1 MSRIHEALK
10 RAEMERA
17 ATHSAVGGGVPLEP
31 KAVAVSKAENG
42 RAAADER
49 EIKPTVAAEK
59 TGHLEFSELQMGH
72 AADATWNPDPNSDV
86 FSPAHGGHGAEQF
99 RTLRSRLYQL
109 RSSHPLRTLLVTSS
123 MAGEGKT
130 FVTSNLVRSI
140 VRQSER
146 RVLVIDADLRRP
158 RLHTVFGAPAAPGLS
173 DYLRGTAEEASVIQ
187 HGGTENLCLIP
198 SGTRVN
204 DPSELLS
211 NGRIK
216 TLLDRVGPAFDW
228 VIIDSP
234 PCLPVADAGIIA
246 HWCDGVLLV
255 VRAGFTPSAAALKS
269 RQELKQRNVV
279 GVVLNAV
286 TEDTQAYGPY
296 YGSGRREYAATV
308 SKSTTN

>member
-10 RAEMERA
+10 KAELERA
-17 ATHSAVGGGVPLEP
+17 AAQSAIAADPGHDPQAVSAVREENARTTTKGSESKPA
-31 KAVAVSKAENG
+31 AVAAVQNG
-42 RAAADER
+42 
-49 EIKPTVAAEK
+49 
-59 TGHLEFSELQMGH
+59 HWEFSELQARRLAH
-72 AADATWNPDPNSDV
+72 ASWSPDPNSDV
-86 FSPAHGGHGAEQF
+86 FNPTQGGHGAEQF

-109 RSSHPLRTLLVTSS
+109 RSHHFLRTLLVTSS

-173 DYLRGTAEEASVIQ
+173 DYLRGVADEPSIIQ
-187 HGGTENLCLIP
+187 YGLEGNLCLIP
-198 SGTRVN
+198 CGGKVN

-211 NGRIK
+211 NGRLKI
-216 TLLDRVGPAFDW
+216 LLDRVGPAFDW

-246 HWCDGVLLV
+246 HWCDGLLLV
-255 VRAGFTPSAAALKS
+255 VRAGLTPSAVIVRS

-279 GVVLNAV
+279 GVVLNAAA
-286 TEDTQAYGPY
+286 DNALAYGSHY
-296 YGSGRREYAATV
+296 NYGYQESAAKA
-308 SKSTTN
+308 SK

>member
-10 RAEMERA
+10 KAEMERA
-17 ATHSAVGGGVPLEP
+17 VTHSVASNGQRLDPHAVVASQTEKPGVTVNGQEP
-31 KAVAVSKAENG
+31 NPVVSPG
-42 RAAADER
+42 Q
-49 EIKPTVAAEK
+49 TS
-59 TGHLEFSELQMGH
+59 HLEFSELKARRAVH
-72 AADATWNPDPNSDV
+72 ANWNYDPSSDV
-86 FSPAHGGHGAEQF
+86 LSPAQGGHGAEQF
-99 RTLRSRLYQL
+99 RMLRSRLYQL
-109 RSSHPLRTLLVTSS
+109 RNNGPLRTILVTSS

-158 RLHTVFGAPAAPGLS
+158 RLHTVFGSPAAPGLS
-173 DYLRGTAEEASVIQ
+173 DYLRGVADEPSIIQ
-187 HGGTENLCLIP
+187 HGEEGNLCLIP
-198 SGTRVN
+198 CGGKVN

-211 NGRIK
+211 NGRVK

-234 PCLPVADAGIIA
+234 PCLPVADAGIVA

-255 VRAGFTPSAAALKS
+255 VRAGFTPSAVIVRS
-269 RQELKQRNVV
+269 RQELKQRNLV

-286 TEDTQAYGPY
+286 AEDASGYGPY
-296 YGSGRREYAATV
+296 YGSEHQESGAKA
-308 SKSTTN
+308 SK